1 MVGGVLVYGSMSLL
15 FRYPELQKLQ
25 TLKDEVGELS
35 AADEKRYR
43 ELKRRCERE
52 LLQVRCER
60 ELLQVRC
67 ERELLQ
73 VRC

>member
-1 MVGGVLVYGSMSLL
+1 MVIC
-15 FRYPELQKLQ
+15 RYPELQKLQ

-52 LLQVRCER
+52 LLQVGVGR
-60 ELLQVRC
+60 EGGRGGNC
-67 ERELLQ
+67 YR
-73 VRC
+73 

>member
-1 MVGGVLVYGSMSLL
+1 MVI
-15 FRYPELQKLQ
+15 RYPELQKLQ

-52 LLQVRCER
+52 LLQVGVVCNRGCYCR
-60 ELLQVRC
+60 WVWFVC
-67 ERELLQ
+67 
-73 VRC
+73 